1 MAFPFDEYVDESPD
15 TGYGLPWA
23 PYEPSPAR
31 ALRLTLRD
39 EYAGASDEE
48 MEQALADVL
57 DSMSLAEAFNF
68 TSALNQIGKTATQV
82 VSDPTFN
89 AVAKTALPI
98 VGTAAGM
105 YFGPVGAGI
114 GGQLGSLAANALPPP
129 RTSPSSPA
137 RPPSMAPPGIPP
149 SMAPGGM
156 PPGVSGPVPSAAAP
170 SMPVPQPPMHPA
182 PVASPVAGGS
192 TAAAQGLILTQQPQV
207 LQGLLS
213 AALGQHGQSTVGGV
227 PVSQLLGMLSQV
239 FGQAAAD
246 ADELMY
252 LEQQDA
258 DAEGLE
264 SYADNSG
271 ISLYTS
277 LVDADNLE
285 LAEALDMRG
294 YW

>member
-1 MAFPFDEYVDESPD
+1 
-15 TGYGLPWA
+15 
-23 PYEPSPAR
+23 
-31 ALRLTLRD
+31 
-39 EYAGASDEE
+39 
-48 MEQALADVL
+48 
-57 DSMSLAEAFNF
+57 
-68 TSALNQIGKTATQV
+68 
-82 VSDPTFN
+82 
-89 AVAKTALPI
+89 
-98 VGTAAGM
+98 
-105 YFGPVGAGI
+105 
-114 GGQLGSLAANALPPP
+114 
-129 RTSPSSPA
+129 
-137 RPPSMAPPGIPP
+137 
-149 SMAPGGM
+149 
-156 PPGVSGPVPSAAAP
+156 
-170 SMPVPQPPMHPA
+170 MHPS

-252 LEQQDA
+252 SEQQDA
-258 DAEGLE
+258 DAEGQE